1 MKKLL
6 LAVFIGFSLFIN
18 AQQIGSSKDWKI
30 IAIILCTRIEGTS
43 IDNKAFFSFG
53 PKIPI
58 TEKDYISLR
67 GHFNWWDLPNRK
79 FVVIPELDYV
89 RKIAT
94 FDKEKNIVSVLFT
107 GVGITPNAVSPKFG
121 VSFFYLVSA
130 EVGYNFEFNEYK
142 HFPTEGFRYSIG
154 FNFFI

>member
-1 MKKLL
+1 MKKMFFI
-6 LAVFIGFSLFIN
+6 VFIGLSLSIN
-18 AQQIGSSKDWKI
+18 AQIGNSKDWKI
-30 IAIILCTRIEGTS
+30 IAIILCTRIEATS

-58 TEKDYISLR
+58 TEKDYVSLR
-67 GHFNWWDLPNRK
+67 GHFNWWDLPDRK
-79 FVVIPELDYV
+79 LIVIPELDYV

-94 FDKEKNIVSVLFT
+94 FDKEKDIISGLYT

-121 VSFFYLVSA
+121 VGFYHLISA

-142 HFPTEGFRYSIG
+142 HFPTKGFRYSLG
-154 FNFFI
+154 FNFFF

>member
-6 LAVFIGFSLFIN
+6 LAIFIGFSLSIN
-18 AQQIGSSKDWKI
+18 AQQLGSSKDWKI
-30 IAIILCTRIEGTS
+30 VAIILCTRIEGTS
-43 IDNKAFFSFG
+43 IDNKAFLSFG

-79 FVVIPELDYV
+79 FIVIPELDYV
-89 RKIAT
+89 RKISS
-94 FDKEKNIVSVLFT
+94 FDMEKNIITGFYT

-121 VSFFYLVSA
+121 VNFFSFFTTEL
-130 EVGYNFEFNEYK
+130 GYNLEFAEYK
-142 HFPTEGFRYSIG
+142 HFPTEGFRFSVGI
-154 FNFFI
+154 NFLL